1 MQHRVLKN
9 TFLCHLFELFENHH
23 INQRYTSKSVFKSRG
38 SLFGVAMVLNWFFVY
53 IKYLES
59 WITTFKRK
67 HIWNCTSRFTPTS
80 LFLWA
85 VVSPGKTSTTGP
97 PYKNLNHIHPK
108 QLEPSFYFESRRT
121 EDRTR
126 WARRSKWLCLVL
138 ATLASPPLPNSLSG
152 GSRCRLL

>member
-1 MQHRVLKN
+1 MQHKVLEG
-9 TFLCHLFELFENHH
+9 TFLCHLFELFENHPKVYLSREVH
-23 INQRYTSKSVFKSRG
+23 CSGLPWFWTDFSFILNNSNLESHHSRG
-38 SLFGVAMVLNWFFVY
+38 
-53 IKYLES
+53 
-59 WITTFKRK
+59 K

-85 VVSPGKTSTTGP
+85 LVSPGTTSTTSP
-97 PYKNLNHIHPK
+97 PYKNLHHIHPK

-121 EDRTR
+121 EDRTG